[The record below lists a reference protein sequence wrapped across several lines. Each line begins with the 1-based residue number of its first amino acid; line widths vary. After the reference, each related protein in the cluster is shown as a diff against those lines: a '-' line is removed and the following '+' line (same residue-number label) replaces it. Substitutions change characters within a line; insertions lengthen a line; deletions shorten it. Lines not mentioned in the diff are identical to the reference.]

1 MNQVDQLIVCGEIF
15 LKLKYTVLFIQIF
28 MIVSIIMVTLVCF
41 NLDNS
46 IEMYRMIIAYII
58 MLPMIM
64 FCMTYK
70 NLMMNHQKRKS
81 LQLIHKMGMTKI
93 HQLTLLKKEW
103 LLFYMM
109 VSLLPGL
116 YIIVIFIKF
125 YICLKTIYKNLQVN
139 QVSHCNTLPFFYRLS
154 VFQHP
159 RE

>member
-1 MNQVDQLIVCGEIF
+1 
-15 LKLKYTVLFIQIF
+15 
-28 MIVSIIMVTLVCF
+28 
-41 NLDNS
+41 
-46 IEMYRMIIAYII
+46 MIIAYII

-70 NLMMNHQKRKS
+70 NLMMNHQKKKS

-125 YICLKTIYKNLQVN
+125 YILSHMSFTIIAVIMGYFICNVLISMLICYYSTKQYLKEDL
-139 QVSHCNTLPFFYRLS
+139 L
-154 VFQHP
+154 
-159 RE
+159 